1 MNKDPKVEEYI
12 LSAPDHF
19 RDIMLRIR
27 KLIYEI
33 VPDATEAIKW
43 NTPVFSRG
51 KNICYIA
58 CFKNHVTF
66 SFYNGRMLK
75 DPDHILEGTGKMM
88 KFIKLRHPEDID
100 IKRLRLWILEGFY
113 V

>member
-1 MNKDPKVEEYI
+1 
-12 LSAPDHF
+12 
-19 RDIMLRIR
+19 
-27 KLIYEI
+27 
-33 VPDATEAIKW
+33 
-43 NTPVFSRG
+43 
-51 KNICYIA
+51 
-58 CFKNHVTF
+58 
-66 SFYNGRMLK
+66 MLK